1 MSIQKLKTLPVL
13 EFKRTTALEKIQ
25 FPRAG
30 YVKNADKYRLHL
42 NGVPERIAYTYRKRQ
57 ELYYSVNVHQA
68 ELYTAIKQLPCTAF
82 PDNSKISIYF
92 ERPVSGNRII
102 TCMWLMRKQTVFSVC
117 FTISIDHTDK
127 AEIWHEDT
135 YMKMLK
141 AKLKQAG
148 CKFPYYVLDG
158 DTGSGAILEAEF
170 FYSTTGTLE
179 QKVYESI
186 VVLENLVDEVENALL
201 PLVK

>member
-1 MSIQKLKTLPVL
+1 
-13 EFKRTTALEKIQ
+13 
-25 FPRAG
+25 
-30 YVKNADKYRLHL
+30 
-42 NGVPERIAYTYRKRQ
+42 
-57 ELYYSVNVHQA
+57 
-68 ELYTAIKQLPCTAF
+68 
-82 PDNSKISIYF
+82 
-92 ERPVSGNRII
+92 
-102 TCMWLMRKQTVFSVC
+102 MRKQTVFSVC
-117 FTISIDHTDK
+117 FCIAIDDTEK

-158 DTGSGAILEAEF
+158 DTGSGALMDAEF

-186 VVLENLVDEVENALL
+186 IVLENLVEEVENTLL
-201 PLVK
+201 PLVI